1 MRFDVDN
8 IRKFLGSKFNLHDHC
23 SSTGSICLVIESA
36 DLVLGYICCVRDMDI
51 YQVLDVFVAA
61 EVRGQGLGRALV
73 HRVRDLIGADASME
87 AMLEMGDTGSLAFFK
102 AVGFKVVD
110 CLEGDVVLLREGWR
124 FKHAP
129 SLQYRITKE
138 D

>member
-1 MRFDVDN
+1 MRFDVDH
-8 IRKFLGSKFNLHDHC
+8 IKRQLGSKFNLHDHC
-23 SSTGSICLVIESA
+23 SSTRSVCLVIESN
-36 DLVLGYICCVRDMDI
+36 DIVLGYICCVRDMDI
-51 YQVLDVFVAA
+51 YQLLDVFIAA

-73 HRVRDLIGADASME
+73 HRVRSLIGPDASME
-87 AMLEMGDTGSLAFFK
+87 AMLELSDLGNMEFLK

-110 CLEGDVVLLREGWR
+110 CLDGDVVLLRDGWR

-129 SLQYRITKE
+129 SLKYRITQE